1 MKIRAIKINNFLG
14 IDEFNWNPGESV
26 NILEGPKG
34 SGKSSVI
41 EGIEKSFSNIGRR
54 TELIRHG
61 NNEATLY
68 VETNTGLEIDR
79 RIRADKADYLKLRQQ
94 GEGIKSTEGQLR
106 KFLSGDIFRPLDF
119 INLDIK
125 EQTKIIL
132 NMIEMDYSPEQICNW
147 FGEDVLSGINT
158 DKHLLQILKDIEIKY
173 YKEREEVNREIRSLE
188 AQVKGIEK
196 ELPANYDGEEW
207 KNVKIQDYYNKVTEA
222 QNINRY
228 IEAAKALKE
237 NFEDRVAAIEAEA
250 NNSKSTIVT
259 SYTRKRQ
266 EIDDLITLATHRI
279 GKANDQI
286 ETIKGDMEASLTDV
300 GHWLE
305 KEIQKLKEQA
315 ETKRQEIKADA
326 YIDTEKAREEIQT
339 QKEYI
344 SSKQTELEGLGEK
357 QEIEILNVNREAMQN
372 IAHEK
377 ERLGK
382 AAEYLEQHEPIDI
395 DPLQQEADRV
405 AEMQSYLREWD
416 RMVEIR
422 DGQLAKKEQYSAL
435 LTSVIET
442 ARNKP
447 GELLKQHELPIEGI
461 SVDEEAR
468 IRINETL
475 LDGLSDG
482 EKMEVAFKIALDR
495 MGDLRI
501 ICLDGFEKLNESE
514 QKKILELCEKHDIQ
528 AFVTVTKDTPDGKF
542 VIKENGGKSDGLHG

>member
-14 IDEFNWNPGESV
+14 IDELNWNPREGV

-41 EGIEKSFSNIGRR
+41 EAIEKAFSNNNRR

-61 NNEATLY
+61 NGEATLY
-68 VETNTGLEIDR
+68 VETDDGLEIDR
-79 RIRADKADYLKLRQQ
+79 RIRADRADYLKLRKQ
-94 GEGIKSTEGQLR
+94 GEGIKSTESQLR
-106 KFLSGDIFRPLDF
+106 EFLSGDIFRPLDF

-132 NMIEMDYSPEQICNW
+132 NMIEMDYSAEEICKW

-158 DKHLLQILKDIEIKY
+158 DKHILQILKDIEIKY

-188 AQVKGIEK
+188 AQVKGIEQ
-196 ELPANYDGEEW
+196 ELPPNYNGEEW
-207 KNVKIQDYYNKVTEA
+207 KTVKIQDYYNKVTEA

-237 NFEDRVAAIEAEA
+237 NFENRIAAIEAEA
-250 NNSKSTIVT
+250 ENQKAQIATKYQNQ
-259 SYTRKRQ
+259 RQ
-266 EIDDLITLATHRI
+266 DIKDLIGLSRSKI
-279 GKANDQI
+279 EKAEVNLQNIDKDAEI
-286 ETIKGDMEASLTDV
+286 SLQNVDS
-300 GHWLE
+300 WLE
-305 KEIQKLKEQA
+305 KEIQKLKDLA
-315 ETKRQEIKADA
+315 EAKKQEIRREADA
-326 YIDTEKAREEIQT
+326 KKDQEKETIQLEK
-339 QKEYI
+339 QKI
-344 SSKQTELEGLGEK
+344 SSREAELESLGEK
-357 QEIEILNVNREAMQN
+357 QEIEIQAVTNETKQK
-372 IAHEK
+372 IETEK

-382 AAEYLEQHEPIDI
+382 AAEYLETHEPIDI
-395 DPLQQEADRV
+395 EPLQQEADQV

-422 DGQLAKKEQYSAL
+422 DGQLAKRRQYSER
-435 LTSVIET
+435 LTDIIET

-447 GELLKQHELPIEGI
+447 SELLKQHELPIEGI

-468 IRINETL
+468 IRINGIL

-482 EKMEVAFKIALDR
+482 EKLEVSFKIALQR
-495 MGDLRI
+495 MGDLRV

-514 QKKILELCEKHDIQ
+514 QKKILDLCEKHDIQ
-528 AFVTVTKDTPDGKF
+528 AFVTVTKDTPDGRF
-542 VIKENGGKSDGLHG
+542 VIKENGGNE

>member
-344 SSKQTELEGLGEK
+344 SSKQAELEGLGEK

>member
-147 FGEDVLSGINT
+147 FGSEDVLSGINT
-158 DKHLLQILKDIEIKY
+158 DKHILQILKDIEVKH
-173 YKEREEVNREIRSLE
+173 YKEREEINREIRSLE

-207 KNVKIQDYYNKVTEA
+207 KSVRVQDYYAKVTEA
-222 QNINRY
+222 QKINQ
-228 IEAAKALKE
+228 IIDQAKALKE
-237 NFEDRVAAIEAEA
+237 GFESRVAAIESAAEL
-250 NNSKSTIVT
+250 SKSEVMER
-259 SYTRKRQ
+259 YKRKRQ
-266 EIDDLITLATHRI
+266 EIDDLVHLSESRIKKFAAAAVEVDAELGREIEKLKAQAEARKQELAAAV
-279 GKANDQI
+279 KAGQEKIFIRKDQI
-286 ETIKGDMEASLTDV
+286 PDLCEQESNELTAIDKETI
-300 GHWLE
+300 
-305 KEIQKLKEQA
+305 QKI
-315 ETKRQEIKADA
+315 ET
-326 YIDTEKAREEIQT
+326 
-339 QKEYI
+339 
-344 SSKQTELEGLGEK
+344 
-357 QEIEILNVNREAMQN
+357 
-372 IAHEK
+372 EK

-382 AAEYLEQHEPIDI
+382 AADYLEQHEQIDI
-395 DPLQQEADRV
+395 EPLQQEADRV

-416 RMVEIR
+416 RMAEIR
-422 DGQLAKKEQYSAL
+422 DGQLAKKKRYSDI
-435 LTSVIET
+435 LTNLIET

-447 GELLKQHELPIEGI
+447 SELLKQHKLPIEGI

-468 IRINETL
+468 IRISATL

-514 QKKILELCEKHDIQ
+514 QKKILELCEEHDIQ
-528 AFVTVTKDTPDGKF
+528 AFVTVTKDTDDGKF
-542 VIKENGGKSDGLHG
+542 EIKQK

>member
-14 IDEFNWNPGESV
+14 IDELNWNPGEGV

-41 EGIEKSFSNIGRR
+41 EGIEKAFSNNNRR

-61 NNEATLY
+61 NGEATLY

-79 RIRADKADYLKLRQQ
+79 RIRADRADYLKLRQQ

-106 KFLSGDIFRPLDF
+106 EFLSGDIFRPLDF

-132 NMIEMDYSPEQICNW
+132 NMIEMDYTPEEVCNW
-147 FGEDVLSGINT
+147 FGSEDVLSGINT
-158 DKHLLQILKDIEIKY
+158 DKHILQILKDIETKY
-173 YKEREEVNREIRSLE
+173 YKEREEINREIRTLE
-188 AQVKGIEK
+188 AQVSGIEK

-207 KNVKIQDYYNKVTEA
+207 KAVKVQDYYAKVSEA
-222 QNINRY
+222 QKINQL
-228 IEAAKALKE
+228 IESAKALEE
-237 NFEDRVAAIEAEA
+237 NFGDWVTATEAKAE
-250 NNSKSTIVT
+250 S
-259 SYTRKRQ
+259 RKA
-266 EIDDLITLATHRI
+266 EIKAKYKGKHQDIKDLIGLSRS
-279 GKANDQI
+279 KI
-286 ETIKGDMEASLTDV
+286 EKGEDNLKSIDSSAEGSLQAVDI
-300 GHWLE
+300 WLE
-305 KEIQKLKEQA
+305 REIRKLKEQA
-315 ETKRQEIKADA
+315 ETKKQEIKQEVAA
-326 YIDTEKAREEIQT
+326 YKEQENEAIQ
-339 QKEYI
+339 
-344 SSKQTELEGLGEK
+344 SEK
-357 QEIEILNVNREAMQN
+357 QKIASRSAAISGLVEQERIELAAVDSETKQA
-372 IAHEK
+372 IAS
-377 ERLGK
+377 ERVRIGE

-395 DPLQQEADRV
+395 EPLQNEADRV

-422 DGQLAKKEQYSAL
+422 DGQLAKKKRYSDI
-435 LTSVIET
+435 LTNLIEA

-447 GELLKQHELPIEGI
+447 SELLKQHKLPIDGI

-482 EKMEVAFKIALDR
+482 EKMEVAFKIALQR

-514 QKKILELCEKHDIQ
+514 QRKILELCEQNDIQ
-528 AFVTVTKDTPDGKF
+528 AFVTVTKDTEDGKF
-542 VIKENGGKSDGLHG
+542 EIKQK